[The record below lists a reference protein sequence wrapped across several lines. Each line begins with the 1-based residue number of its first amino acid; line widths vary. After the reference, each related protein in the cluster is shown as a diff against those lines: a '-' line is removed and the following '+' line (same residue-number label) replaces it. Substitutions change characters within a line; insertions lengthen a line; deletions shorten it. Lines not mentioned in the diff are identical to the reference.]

1 MRGAANCG
9 SHARCEFGRAF
20 GACDASPASTC
31 PVGDLLA
38 TGTYSVAVS
47 CSGFDPQSRTGAMW
61 IPLMAGQRAPDGP
74 GAALTLA
81 SWAGSAMVQPLN
93 PYHLAFA
100 NIGYCAAAVPTLRS
114 TSGAVKS
121 PYR

>member
-9 SHARCEFGRAF
+9 SHARCEFDRAA
-20 GACDASPASTC
+20 GACDANPASTG
-31 PVGDLLA
+31 PAGDLLA

-47 CSGFDPQSRTGAMW
+47 CSGFDPQSRTGAIW
-61 IPLMAGQRAPDGP
+61 IPLVGSQRAPDGP

-93 PYHLAFA
+93 PYHVAFA

-114 TSGAVKS
+114 TWGAEKS
-121 PYR
+121 HYR